1 MNSVAMCLLSFLA
14 NPIGPVSFKLLLTA
28 MDRTVFRAL
37 DRQLL
42 ILLAREDSDVSDSSG
57 ASRHSSM
64 PPLIDATPLTRS
76 RSDRCYYSEGAVDE
90 WREQKRRCRHR
101 ATSL

>member
-1 MNSVAMCLLSFLA
+1 MVQY
-14 NPIGPVSFKLLLTA
+14 FKLLLTA
-28 MDRTVFRAL
+28 MHRTVFRAL

-64 PPLIDATPLTRS
+64 PPLVDATPLTRS
-76 RSDRCYYSEGAVDE
+76 RSDLCFRSDE
-90 WREQKRRCRHR
+90 AAYEWHEQARRCRHR
-101 ATSL
+101 AKTL

>member
-1 MNSVAMCLLSFLA
+1 MFIRCAFRSPS
-14 NPIGPVSFKLLLTA
+14 GPVYFKLRLTV
-28 MDRTVFRAL
+28 MDRTVVRAL
-37 DRQLL
+37 DWQLL
-42 ILLAREDSDVSDSSG
+42 ILLAREESDVSDSSG

-76 RSDRCYYSEGAVDE
+76 RSDLCFYSERADDE